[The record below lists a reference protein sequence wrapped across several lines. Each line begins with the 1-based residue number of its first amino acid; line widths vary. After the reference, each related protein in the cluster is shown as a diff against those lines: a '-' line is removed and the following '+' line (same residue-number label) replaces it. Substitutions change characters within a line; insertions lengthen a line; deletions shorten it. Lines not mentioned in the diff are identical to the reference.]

1 MYGIIY
7 SESIFLFDD
16 RFVFGVRCIDCP
28 SVYSVMYAVAQLGEQ
43 LCVFVFLTLVVFLR

>member
-16 RFVFGVRCIDCP
+16 RFVFGDCP
-28 SVYSVMYAVAQLGEQ
+28 SVYSVMYAVVQLGEQ
-43 LCVFVFLTLVVFLR
+43 LCVLVFLTLVVFLR